1 MLNTKENEYSV
12 SGYSF
17 TNYQMYKEAKRE
29 AETIDYIRANTDL
42 RDHNKLL
49 KLYHKLIERKTLKT
63 LIGYEF
69 LKELQ
74 DRILE
79 SGIISKD
86 NLPTIPVEL
95 DHKQLKVY
103 SNELEHAN
111 ELKKKEQ
118 REEFRIRLR
127 NSRIIN
133 IFLIVV
139 IVIMFLLA
147 ILSNNNVFL
156 DNEVQVLDRYA
167 AWEEE
172 LEARE
177 KQLDEREAALKD
189 E

>member
-1 MLNTKENEYSV
+1 MVNTKENEYSV

-29 AETIDYIRANTDL
+29 AETVDYIRANTDL
-42 RDHNKLL
+42 KDRNKLL
-49 KLYHKLIERKTLKT
+49 KLYYKLIERNTLKT
-63 LIGYEF
+63 IVGYEF

-74 DRILE
+74 NSILE
-79 SGIISKD
+79 YGIISKE
-86 NLPTIPVEL
+86 NLPSIPVEL

-103 SNELEHAN
+103 SNELDHIN
-111 ELKKKEQ
+111 EKKKKEQ
-118 REEFRIRLR
+118 REEFQIRLR

-133 IFLIVV
+133 IFLVAV
-139 IVIMFLLA
+139 ILIMFFLTFLFK
-147 ILSNNNVFL
+147 NHVFG
-156 DNEVQVLDRYA
+156 DNEEQILDRYA

-177 KQLDEREAALKD
+177 KQLEEREAALFD